1 MIQSGVA
8 SLGMYD
14 YPHTRAANTRLWS
27 LIREQLGY
35 GPAELTHGSN
45 PWDIWQSPELVFSQT
60 CGLPFRARLHD
71 KVQLIGT
78 PDYGLTG
85 CPAGHYNSVIVVS
98 SASTIQDLKSLK
110 GQYMAYNEGL
120 SQSGWA
126 APQAHLKQANI
137 SFKAG
142 LCTGSH
148 KASARAVADGKADF
162 AAIDAL
168 TWEMLRANIPEITD
182 KIRVLD
188 RTLPTPALPYI
199 TSMSQD
205 AGTIANA
212 VESAIKSLPTS
223 ARETLHFKGLVRLSP
238 SAYLKIPLPTAP

>member
-1 MIQSGVA
+1 
-8 SLGMYD
+8 MYD
-14 YPHTRAANTRLWS
+14 YPHTRAANTLLWS

-35 GPAELTHGSN
+35 GPTELTHDRD
-45 PWDIWQSPELVFSQT
+45 PWDIWQSSELVFSQT
-60 CGLPFRARLHD
+60 CGLPFRAGLHD

-78 PDYGLTG
+78 PDYGLVG

-98 SASTIQDLKSLK
+98 SASTIGDVKSLK
-110 GQYMAYNEGL
+110 GQSMAYNEGL

-126 APQAHLKQANI
+126 APQAHLKQANV
-137 SFKAG
+137 SFETG
-142 LCTGSH
+142 PCTGSH
-148 KASARAVADGKADF
+148 KASAQAVATGGADF

-168 TWEMLRANIPEITD
+168 TWEMLRVNIPEVTD

-199 TSMSQD
+199 TSMPQD

-212 VESAIKSLPTS
+212 VESAIKSLPTA
-223 ARETLHFKGLVRLSP
+223 ARETLHLKGLVRLSP
-238 SAYLKIPLPTAP
+238 SAYLEMPLPTAP

>member
-1 MIQSGVA
+1 MNQDGIA

-14 YPHTRAANTRLWS
+14 YPHTRAANMLLWT

-35 GPAELTHGSN
+35 GPAKLTHDN
-45 PWDIWQSPELVFSQT
+45 DPWYIWQSHELVFSQT
-60 CGLPFRARLHD
+60 CGLPFRACLHD

-98 SASTIQDLKSLK
+98 SASTIQDLKSLT

-126 APQAHLKQANI
+126 APQAHLKQTNI
-137 SFKAG
+137 SFKTG
-142 LCTGSH
+142 PCTGSH
-148 KASARAVADGKADF
+148 KASAQAVADGKADF

-168 TWEMLRANIPEITD
+168 TWEMLRANIPEVTD

-223 ARETLHFKGLVRLSP
+223 ARETLHFNGLVRLSP
-238 SAYLKIPLPTAP
+238 SAYLEMPLPTAP